1 MIVPRSVRSPLSLVR
16 SAARRPRLLLL
27 AQTLPFPPDGGVHI
41 RIFNVLKLLAQR
53 YDVTLLCFTRRA
65 ERNAV
70 SVEAGIA
77 GLQEYARVSV
87 FDIPQEHSFARLVWD
102 HLRSVILQRAYVW
115 FTYDSAAFRGH
126 LDALLKTQ
134 DFDVVQLDS
143 LDLARYLPMLTD
155 LPVVCV
161 HHNVESAL
169 MAQRSQVES
178 NAVLR
183 WYLRLQSRLLE
194 RLERSWCARATL
206 NLVVSDD
213 DRRVLQAIAP
223 SARFATVPNGVDV
236 ETYRPE
242 DVAEE
247 GIISTGGLNWFPNA
261 DALTHFCADILPLV
275 RSQVPYA
282 TVRWIG
288 RTSDEQ
294 MAQLWSDS
302 RVELTG
308 HVEDIRPYIHKAA
321 CFVVPIRVGGGTR
334 LKILD
339 AWAMGKAVVST
350 TVGCSGLQAR
360 DGQNILIRDDPE
372 SFAAAVA
379 EVLRDRGLRKRLG
392 AEGRRTV
399 EQTYSW
405 QVIGAGM
412 TRTLESI
419 YSTEEHHPGLVR

>member
-1 MIVPRSVRSPLSLVR
+1 MTFPRSVRSLSLVR

-53 YDVTLLCFTRRA
+53 YEVTLLCFTRRA
-65 ERNAV
+65 ERDAV

-77 GLQEYARVSV
+77 GLQEYAHVTA
-87 FDIPQEHSFARLVWD
+87 FEIPQEHNFVRLVWD
-102 HLRSVILQRAYVW
+102 HLRSVVQQRAYVW
-115 FTYDSAAFRGH
+115 YAYESAEFRQH
-126 LDALLKTQ
+126 LAALLKTQ

-143 LDLARYLPMLTD
+143 LDLAGYLPMLRE

-169 MAQRSQVES
+169 MAQRSKLES
-178 NAVLR
+178 NGLMR
-183 WYLRLQSRLLE
+183 WYLGLQSRLLE
-194 RLERSWCARATL
+194 RLERTWCARATL

-213 DRRVLQAIAP
+213 DRAVLQGIAP
-223 SARFATVPNGVDV
+223 TARFATVPNGVDI
-236 ETYRPE
+236 ETYRPA
-242 DVAEE
+242 DLAEE
-247 GIISTGGLNWFPNA
+247 GIVSTGGLNWFPNA
-261 DALTHFCADILPLV
+261 DALTHFCTDILPLV
-275 RSQVPYA
+275 RAQVPYA
-282 TVRWIG
+282 TVRWVG

-294 MAQLWSDS
+294 IAQLWSDS

-308 HVEDIRPYIHKAA
+308 HVEDIRPYIHEAA

-360 DGQNILIRDDPE
+360 DGQNILIRDDPA

-379 EVLRDRGLRKRLG
+379 EVLNDRALRKRLG

-419 YSTEEHHPGLVR
+419 YATEQHHPDLVR

>member
-1 MIVPRSVRSPLSLVR
+1 MNVPRSVRSLSLVR
-16 SAARRPRLLLL
+16 SASRRPRLLLL

-53 YDVTLLCFTRRA
+53 YEVTLLCFTRRA
-65 ERNAV
+65 ERDAE
-70 SVEAGIA
+70 SVEAGMA
-77 GLQEYARVSV
+77 GLKEYAHVSV
-87 FDIPQEHSFARLVWD
+87 FEIPQEYSTVRLVWD
-102 HLRSVILQRAYVW
+102 HLRSVLLRRAYVW
-115 FTYDSAAFRGH
+115 YAYDSAAFRKH
-126 LDALLKTQ
+126 LDSLLKTQ

-143 LDLARYLPMLTD
+143 LDLASYLPMLSD

-169 MAQRSQVES
+169 MAQRAKLES
-178 NAVLR
+178 SGVPR
-183 WYLRLQSRLLE
+183 WYLRLQARLLE
-194 RLERSWCARATL
+194 RLERIWCARVTL

-213 DRRVLQAIAP
+213 DRRVLENIAP
-223 SARFATVPNGVDV
+223 TGRFATVPNGVDV
-236 ETYRPE
+236 ETYCPV

-247 GIISTGGLNWFPNA
+247 GIVSTGGLNWFPNA
-261 DALTHFCADILPLV
+261 DALSHFCADILPLV
-275 RSQVPYA
+275 RAQIPYA

-294 MAQLWSDS
+294 IAQSWTES

-308 HVEDIRPYIHKAA
+308 HVEDIRPYIHEAA

-350 TVGCSGLQAR
+350 TVGCSGLQAK

-379 EVLRDRGLRKRLG
+379 EVLRDRALRKRLG

-412 TRTLESI
+412 TQTLDSM
-419 YSTEEHHPGLVR
+419 YATEEHHPGLVR